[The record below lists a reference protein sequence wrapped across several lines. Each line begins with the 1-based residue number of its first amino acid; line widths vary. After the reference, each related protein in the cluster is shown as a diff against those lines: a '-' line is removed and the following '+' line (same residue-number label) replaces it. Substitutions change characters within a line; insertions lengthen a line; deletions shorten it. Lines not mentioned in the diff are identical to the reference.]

1 MENIHINHAGRT
13 IGYSVSLAILLFI
26 VTGCDNVTSPDASI
40 SDQPVVTNNQL
51 QSSNKS
57 QVNPTF
63 AQPGNRP
70 DVIEGH
76 YIVVLSELPGRENPR
91 AAAAL
96 EALSKDVGNMQ
107 GARLNRT
114 YKSALT
120 GFAAELSDEQVEQLL
135 RDPRVQSV
143 EQDRYV
149 YPASDFTLQE
159 YPTWGLDRIDQ
170 REHLLDRAYAY
181 TATGSG
187 VTAYIIDSGI
197 YYNHPEFGGRASLG
211 YDFVLEDNPDNT
223 DPNQEPGEDCWGHG
237 THVAGTVGG
246 SAYGVAKDVNL
257 VSVRVFGCTDGAPR
271 SRVIAAVE
279 WVTKNAEQPAVS
291 NMSIQGSAIDAMD
304 AAIENSIA
312 TGVHYAVAAGNFSNN
327 ACLYSPSR
335 TSGALTVGASQVG
348 DYRASFSNYGDC
360 VDIYAPGLSILSAV
374 HTDDWSGDG
383 SYTRSASGTSM
394 AAPHAAGIAALYLE
408 VNPDVTP
415 AELHAEIVNNSTKN
429 AVSNVP
435 SGTNHLAH
443 SLWET
448 LEFTPPPAKEVIEL
462 TSTSALKEKG
472 SQTIDLTWEF
482 NSQSNVEI
490 IRNGS
495 VVTIWYNAEY
505 YRDNTGIKGNDGYYV
520 HQICE
525 RYYIN
530 NSCSNEMAT
539 IFGDGGEEDGEE
551 PKKPPVA
558 DFTYQVDGLTVQF
571 TDASTDSY
579 GPIVSWNW
587 NFGDGNS
594 STFQNP
600 LHSYSESGTY
610 SVSLTVTDNDGDTG
624 STSKS
629 VSVSDGDPV
638 PPGEITLSADG
649 YKVQGRWRAD
659 LSWTPSGTSEN
670 LDVYR
675 DGSVIATTQNNGS
688 YTDATNFRGG
698 GSLTYKVCEAGTDTC
713 SNMVTVEF

>member
-1 MENIHINHAGRT
+1 MKKRNKRYSKIWRT
-13 IGYSVSLAILLFI
+13 SAYGVAFLLLMMA
-26 VTGCDNVTSPDASI
+26 GCDNLTSPDASI
-40 SDQPVVTNNQL
+40 SDQPFVTNNQL
-51 QSSNKS
+51 QSSNQS
-57 QVNPTF
+57 QVSPTF
-63 AQPGNRP
+63 AQTGNLQ

-76 YIVVLSELPGRENPR
+76 YIVILSDLPGRENPR

-114 YKSALT
+114 YKSVLT
-120 GFAAELSDEQVEQLL
+120 GFAAELTDEQAEQLR

-143 EQDRYV
+143 EQDRFV
-149 YPASDFTLQE
+149 YPATDFTLQE

-170 REHLLDRAYAY
+170 RENLLDRAYAY
-181 TATGSG
+181 TTTGTG

-197 YYNHPEFGGRASLG
+197 YYDHPEFGGRASLG
-211 YDFVLEDNPDNT
+211 YDFVLEEDPDNT
-223 DPNQEPGEDCWGHG
+223 DPNQEPGEDCSGHG

-246 SAYGVAKDVNL
+246 STYGVAKDVNL
-257 VSVRVFGCTDGAPR
+257 VSVRVFGCTDGAPW
-271 SRVIAAVE
+271 SRIIAAVE
-279 WVTKNAEQPAVS
+279 WVTDQAVYPAVS
-291 NMSIQGSAIDAMD
+291 NMSIGGWASDAMD

-312 TGVHYAVAAGNFSNN
+312 TGIHYAVAAGNNGDN
-327 ACLYSPSR
+327 ACLYSPAR

-348 DYRASFSNYGDC
+348 DYKASFSNYGEC
-360 VDIYAPGLSILSAV
+360 TDIYAPGVSILSAV
-374 HTDDWSGDG
+374 HTGEWSDDG
-383 SYTRSASGTSM
+383 SYTFSASGTSM
-394 AAPHAAGIAALYLE
+394 AAPHVAGIAALYLE
-408 VNPDVTP
+408 TNPDITP
-415 AELHAEIVNNSTKN
+415 AELHTEIVNNSNKN
-429 AVSNVP
+429 VVSNVP
-435 SGTNHLAH
+435 SGANHIAH

-448 LEFTPPPAKEVIEL
+448 LEFTPPPALEAIEL

-495 VVTIWYNAEY
+495 VVTIWYNAGY

-571 TDASTDSY
+571 TDASTNSD
-579 GPIVSWNW
+579 GPIASWNW
-587 NFGDGNS
+587 NFGNGNS
-594 STFQNP
+594 STLQNP
-600 LHSYSESGTY
+600 VQTYSEGGIY
-610 SVSLTVTDNDGDTG
+610 SVLLTVTNDNGDTG
-624 STSKS
+624 STSKN

-638 PPGEITLSADG
+638 PPGDIVLNADG
-649 YKVQGRWRAD
+649 YKERGRWRAD
-659 LSWTPSGTSEN
+659 LTWTPAGTSAN
-670 LDVYR
+670 VDVYR
-675 DGSVIATTQNNGS
+675 DDSVIATTQNNGS

-698 GSLTYKVCEAGTDTC
+698 GSLTYKVCEAATDAC
-713 SNMVTVEF
+713 SNEVRVEF